1 MIKKYLNIALAVFVL
16 GGCGGPFTPAP
27 VNIYAEPR
35 AVSQRGVFSFVEN
48 GVAYKLND
56 FKDQF
61 VIANFWSRYCSPCLR
76 ELDNL
81 NNFSKK
87 VADNGIK
94 VVIISPASE
103 WHSLEEQQKFLQKYG
118 APDLDFYVDK
128 KGDLSADL
136 GIFTSPNTVLIN
148 RHGKEIGRIR
158 GSVEWDDDEV
168 IEYIYKIK
176 AQNNQ

>member
-16 GGCGGPFTPAP
+16 GGLGRPFQAGSGQYLCRTPALP
-27 VNIYAEPR
+27 
-35 AVSQRGVFSFVEN
+35 QREMFRFAEN
-48 GVAYKLND
+48 GEAYKLND

>member
-1 MIKKYLNIALAVFVL
+1 MIRITFFHMYSQPSALRMDLFRSTSGSPPSSV
-16 GGCGGPFTPAP
+16 PAG
-27 VNIYAEPR
+27 
-35 AVSQRGVFSFVEN
+35 Q
-48 GVAYKLND
+48 
-56 FKDQF
+56 
-61 VIANFWSRYCSPCLR
+61 
-76 ELDNL
+76 
-81 NNFSKK
+81 
-87 VADNGIK
+87 
-94 VVIISPASE
+94 IS
-103 WHSLEEQQKFLQKYG
+103 LQKYG

>member
-1 MIKKYLNIALAVFVL
+1 MISKISLSLPIFGRVIVRPA
-16 GGCGGPFTPAP
+16 CGSL
-27 VNIYAEPR
+27 I
-35 AVSQRGVFSFVEN
+35 
-48 GVAYKLND
+48 
-56 FKDQF
+56 
-61 VIANFWSRYCSPCLR
+61 I
-76 ELDNL
+76 
-81 NNFSKK
+81 FSKK

>member
-1 MIKKYLNIALAVFVL
+1 MPITALRLLLFLLQVNGTVL
-16 GGCGGPFTPAP
+16 KNSRSF
-27 VNIYAEPR
+27 AEIR
-35 AVSQRGVFSFVEN
+35 CAGF
-48 GVAYKLND
+48 G
-56 FKDQF
+56 
-61 VIANFWSRYCSPCLR
+61 
-76 ELDNL
+76 
-81 NNFSKK
+81 
-87 VADNGIK
+87 
-94 VVIISPASE
+94 
-103 WHSLEEQQKFLQKYG
+103 
-118 APDLDFYVDK
+118 FYVDK